1 MAQFQVLALLPELGQ
16 ETEQTPR
23 HTGQR
28 ALAGSAIPL
37 CQFILLCL
45 PYNLGLNFD
54 ELPQLGD
61 VNVAPPQKGR
71 RVWPS

>member
-1 MAQFQVLALLPELGQ
+1 MARFQVLALLPELRQ

-37 CQFILLCL
+37 CQFILFCL
-45 PYNLGLNFD
+45 PDNLGLNID
-54 ELPQLGD
+54 ELPQLSS
-61 VNVAPPQKGR
+61 VNVAPPQGR
-71 RVWPS
+71 RAWPC